1 MRNGALWLTLSLSLA
16 ARAQVPGFV
25 VPQVANAPTGALK
38 VALDG
43 VDAGRIKGH
52 VAFLADPKQEGRGLG
67 TEGLKRVEQY
77 LLREMKAA
85 GLQPVPGQ
93 KSLVQAVPLRRIS
106 HLGGNLT
113 LPGHAPL
120 RDGLDCVLPYR
131 APEVFVGEL
140 VDVGLGIQEPTLGHD
155 DYRGLDLRGKIAVLH
170 SDVPAGAQWQKPE
183 FLERWASPKVGDRY
197 DARVDLLERL
207 GAKAVV
213 AIEPDMGPPEA
224 RETIFRPEAGVT
236 TSEEPPLVRVKSLP
250 PFEKGTMAKL
260 EITGQVEVTTL
271 SNLIGC
277 IPGTD
282 PVLSREAVVIG
293 AHMDHLGMSG
303 GQLHPGADDN
313 ASGVSALL
321 EILRAFA
328 KSSERPRCTVLFA
341 FWTGEEDGKFGSGH
355 YVRHPLWAL
364 ERTKAYLNLDMVGH
378 PWTAPELR
386 KLVEAT
392 APTQAAALLGQ
403 ILPEAFAEPGF
414 ADWVPE
420 LGEVLAQAGQVSG
433 MALHLD
439 PTDGRSGGSDY
450 RDFARQRVP
459 FVRFFGNFFPEYH
472 QPGDTAERLDANQ
485 VKRMARLALATAWGL
500 SMGPRSQKN

>member
-170 SDVPAGAQWQKPE
+170 SGVPAGAQWRPLRRPGGPAGKAGGQG
-183 FLERWASPKVGDRY
+183 RGRHRTGYGSTGSPGDHFSS
-197 DARVDLLERL
+197 
-207 GAKAVV
+207 GS
-213 AIEPDMGPPEA
+213 G
-224 RETIFRPEAGVT
+224 G
-236 TSEEPPLVRVKSLP
+236 
-250 PFEKGTMAKL
+250 
-260 EITGQVEVTTL
+260 
-271 SNLIGC
+271 
-277 IPGTD
+277 
-282 PVLSREAVVIG
+282 
-293 AHMDHLGMSG
+293 HHLGGAALGEGQIPATLRKGDDGQAGDHGAGRGHHPLQPHRLHSG
-303 GQLHPGADDN
+303 DGPGA
-313 ASGVSALL
+313 
-321 EILRAFA
+321 
-328 KSSERPRCTVLFA
+328 
-341 FWTGEEDGKFGSGH
+341 
-355 YVRHPLWAL
+355 
-364 ERTKAYLNLDMVGH
+364 
-378 PWTAPELR
+378 
-386 KLVEAT
+386 
-392 APTQAAALLGQ
+392 
-403 ILPEAFAEPGF
+403 EP
-414 ADWVPE
+414 
-420 LGEVLAQAGQVSG
+420 
-433 MALHLD
+433 
-439 PTDGRSGGSDY
+439 
-450 RDFARQRVP
+450 
-459 FVRFFGNFFPEYH
+459 
-472 QPGDTAERLDANQ
+472 
-485 VKRMARLALATAWGL
+485 
-500 SMGPRSQKN
+500 